1 VARADAETGE
11 GVRRIEVACDAT
23 AVREACR
30 SLAALGAEPPDALE
44 VVVRLCATALRE
56 FPDLSGAAGGEG
68 HESRPGSVDVE
79 VAGPVRTVPIR
90 GVDEA
95 GVGTIRAVLGRD
107 PPAPRRHSSGSPEA
121 EAGAE
126 PAATFVVRTPD
137 APALPPVAPA
147 GGSGRRA
154 RAVLTIAE
162 HSGSIRL
169 ELELDADSEEGG
181 AAFLERLRSLCLDPR
196 RALL

>member
-1 VARADAETGE
+1 M
-11 GVRRIEVACDAT
+11 
-23 AVREACR
+23 REACR
-30 SLAALGAEPPDALE
+30 SFAALGAEPPAALD

-56 FPDLSGAAGGEG
+56 FPDLSGAVGEEG
-68 HESRPGSVDVE
+68 QGSRSGSIDVQ

-95 GVGTIRAVLGRD
+95 GVGTIRDVLGKD
-107 PPAPRRHSSGSPEA
+107 PPAPRRRSSGSPEA
-121 EAGAE
+121 EDGVE
-126 PAATFVVRTPD
+126 PAATFVIRTPD
-137 APALPPVAPA
+137 APAVPPPAPA
-147 GGSGRRA
+147 GGNDRRG

-169 ELELDADSEEGG
+169 ELELDADSEEDG
-181 AAFLERLRSLCLDPR
+181 AAFLDRLQSLCLDPR